1 MTYTRFAFHLI
12 GDASMPMRGS
22 SGLVGSRFNCYMGVN
37 ENLVMTL
44 HSVVVWIHIGDTED
58 GMKDAGM
65 RIRVEQDLRD
75 AFVAACQKMDV
86 PAAQVL
92 REHMKAIVS
101 KVDQSSKPTQ
111 KRKHGAT
118 R

>member
-1 MTYTRFAFHLI
+1 
-12 GDASMPMRGS
+12 
-22 SGLVGSRFNCYMGVN
+22 
-37 ENLVMTL
+37 
-44 HSVVVWIHIGDTED
+44 
-58 GMKDAGM
+58 MKDAGM
-65 RIRVEQDLRD
+65 RIRVEQELRD

-92 REHMKAIVS
+92 REHMKAVVS
-101 KVDQSSKPTQ
+101 KVDHSIKPTQ

>member
-1 MTYTRFAFHLI
+1 
-12 GDASMPMRGS
+12 
-22 SGLVGSRFNCYMGVN
+22 
-37 ENLVMTL
+37 
-44 HSVVVWIHIGDTED
+44 
-58 GMKDAGM
+58 MKDAGM
-65 RIRVEQDLRD
+65 RIRVEQELRD